1 MPGRVLGIDY
11 GEKRIGLAVSD
22 ELGLIAHGLPILVWT
37 TLPGVLDA
45 IARAAAE
52 RGVTEVVIGLPRNM
66 DGTLGPKAE
75 HVERFARQLRERLH
89 LPVLTWD
96 ERLTTV
102 QARRLVPDEA
112 LSRRK
117 RRDHIN
123 VVAAQLIL
131 QSYIDNKRRGERR
144 DDPDGWPVPDVS

>member
-1 MPGRVLGIDY
+1 MPGRILGIDY

-22 ELGLIAHGLPILVWT
+22 ELGLIAHGLPIVEWG
-37 TLPGVLDA
+37 TLPSVIEA
-45 IARAAAE
+45 IARACAD
-52 RGVTEVVIGLPRNM
+52 RGVVEVVIGLPRNM

-75 HVERFARQLRERLH
+75 QVEKFARLLRERLK
-89 LPVLTWD
+89 LPVVTWD

-102 QARRLVPDEA
+102 QARRLVPDDA
-112 LSRRK
+112 LSRKK

-131 QSYIDNKRRGERR
+131 QAYIDNKRRGEKR
-144 DDPDGWPVPDVS
+144 DEYDD

>member
-11 GEKRIGLAVSD
+11 GERRIGLAVSD
-22 ELGLIAHGLPILVWT
+22 ELGLIAHGLPILEWT
-37 TLPGVLDA
+37 TLPAVIET
-45 IARAAAE
+45 IAKAVTE
-52 RGVTEVVIGLPRNM
+52 RGVVEIVIGLPRNM
-66 DGTLGPKAE
+66 DGTLGPKAVQ
-75 HVERFARQLRERLH
+75 VEKFAGMLRERLK

-102 QARRLVPDEA
+102 QARRLVPDDA
-112 LSRRK
+112 LSRKK

-131 QSYIDNKRRGERR
+131 QAYMDNKRRGEKR
-144 DDPDGWPVPDVS
+144 DESEE

>member
-22 ELGLIAHGLPILVWT
+22 ELGLIAHGLPILEWT
-37 TLPGVLDA
+37 TLPGVVEA
-45 IARAAAE
+45 IAKAAAE
-52 RGVTEVVIGLPRNM
+52 RGVTEIVVGLPRNM

-75 HVERFARQLRERLH
+75 QVEKFARLLRERLKI
-89 LPVLTWD
+89 PVLTWD

-102 QARRLVPDEA
+102 QARRLIPDDA
-112 LSRRK
+112 LSRKK

-131 QSYIDNKRRGERR
+131 QGYIDHKRRGERR
-144 DDPDGWPVPDVS
+144 NHLED